1 MGEVEI
7 LFFILY
13 SIHIFSFRNLF
24 KIPVDICVKHQIE
37 AELLEWKQAHR
48 IEVYASSIAFGFV
61 IVSAYFVIYCA
72 ADQKTE
78 LMHKSCSHLNLYS
91 ANICS
96 SDTCDPYSVNI
107 IKIYEHLE
115 I

>member
-13 SIHIFSFRNLF
+13 SIRVFSFRNLF

-48 IEVYASSIAFGFV
+48 IEVYASAIACAFV
-61 IVSAYFVIYCA
+61 NVSAILLYIVL
-72 ADQKTE
+72 QTKR
-78 LMHKSCSHLNLYS
+78 LN
-91 ANICS
+91 
-96 SDTCDPYSVNI
+96 
-107 IKIYEHLE
+107 
-115 I
+115 

>member
-13 SIHIFSFRNLF
+13 SIRVFSFRNLF

-48 IEVYASSIAFGFV
+48 IKVYASSIAFASAILLY
-61 IVSAYFVIYCA
+61 IVL
-72 ADQKTE
+72 QTKR
-78 LMHKSCSHLNLYS
+78 LN
-91 ANICS
+91 
-96 SDTCDPYSVNI
+96 
-107 IKIYEHLE
+107 
-115 I
+115 